1 MLSAA
6 PSRGP
11 TGYVTGSP
19 LLWML
24 PAMCA
29 FVALAFAWLNFVV
42 IGAERRVRDLGEHAE
57 AQVVRLWQEEDRRS
71 KSTKRTL
78 SYVQLAWRGKDGTAM
93 EFDKLP
99 IAGETYAALKAAQAS
114 GVATTPISYDT
125 PDKGIPPFLH
135 ADGTHRESQWA
146 LMQRVMWG
154 FGLLAAALAWLAA
167 RRNGVT
173 LRQRAA

>member
-6 PSRGP
+6 PSQGP
-11 TGYVTGSP
+11 TGYVAGSP

-29 FVALAFAWLNFVV
+29 FVALAFAYLNVFV
-42 IGAERRVRDLGEHAE
+42 IGVERRVRDLGEHAE

-125 PDKGIPPFLH
+125 ADKDIPPFLI
-135 ADGTHRESQWA
+135 ADGEPRAAQWA
-146 LMQRVMWG
+146 LMRKLMWG
-154 FGLLAAALAWLAA
+154 FAFMTACLAAILWMFRTGYRLKP
-167 RRNGVT
+167 
-173 LRQRAA
+173 